1 MCFRTLLIA
10 KKRLLALK
18 SLPFQSNGT
27 YNDNEMVKI
36 KKAIRKLVEKVI
48 VSDTAHRIW
57 TVVGIIG
64 GLVGLFCLIAQT
76 RSLHEQTRFVEEQTR
91 ILSEQYGATFR
102 PYLAIENIT
111 TQSENGSSLSVL
123 IDVKNYG
130 QVPAT
135 NVSLEK
141 VVIGGA
147 SIHYDTETGVY
158 TFTYISD
165 GTYVVPLVGQ
175 NYPPDLLF
183 FPNREQLITVSV
195 DKPTYDATV
204 LETQVMHVGLLYSLG
219 LDQYYYVAKATLQN
233 DIWKV
238 IEDRGN

>member
-1 MCFRTLLIA
+1 
-10 KKRLLALK
+10 
-18 SLPFQSNGT
+18 
-27 YNDNEMVKI
+27 MVKI
-36 KKAIRKLVEKVI
+36 RKVIKKVVEKVI

-57 TVVGIIG
+57 TVIGIIG
-64 GLVGLFCLIAQT
+64 GLVGLYFLIAQT
-76 RSLHEQTRFVEEQTR
+76 HSLQEQTR
-91 ILSEQYGATFR
+91 ILSEQYRATYR
-102 PYLAIENIT
+102 PYLAVENIT
-111 TQSENGSSLSVL
+111 TQSENGSSLSIL

-135 NVSLEK
+135 KVNLEK

-147 SIHYDTETGVY
+147 SIHYDPETGVY

-165 GTYVVPLVGQ
+165 GAYVVPLVGQ

-204 LETQVMHVGLLYSLG
+204 LETQVMHVALLYSFG

-233 DIWKV
+233 DAWEV